1 MKYYNT
7 ELEIGK
13 NDEGVLKDLLSD
25 VVKFIC
31 QSLKKLRET
40 KM

>member
-7 ELEIGK
+7 ELEVGK
-13 NDEGVLKDLLSD
+13 NDEGVLKDLLTD
-25 VVKFIC
+25 VKKSIS
-31 QSLKKLRET
+31 QSIKKLRET